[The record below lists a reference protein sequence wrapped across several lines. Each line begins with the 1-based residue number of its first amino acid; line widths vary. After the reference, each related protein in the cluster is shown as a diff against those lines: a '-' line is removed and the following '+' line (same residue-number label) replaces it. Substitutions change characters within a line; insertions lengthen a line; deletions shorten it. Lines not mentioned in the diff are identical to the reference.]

1 MDAIPIRA
9 ARRGDVP
16 SLLLLWAAMVEEN
29 ARLDPRLAVHPDAK
43 EHMARTLAGWVD
55 DPHRV
60 VLVAEEHGRLV
71 VGFAAGQ
78 VLAGNGLQAPARLG
92 EVTDCYVVP
101 ARRRRGAGRRLAA
114 RLLDLLAE
122 KGAEAVRLQV
132 VAKNAAAQAFWTSAG
147 WEPLEE
153 VLEKPVAKGAPP
165 AATSRP

>member
-1 MDAIPIRA
+1 MEAIPIRT

-29 ARLDPRLAVHPDAK
+29 ARLDPRLAVHADAK
-43 EHMARTLAGWVD
+43 ERMARTLATWVD
-55 DPHRV
+55 DPARI
-60 VLVAEEHGRLV
+60 VLVAEEHNRLV

-78 VLAGNGLQAPARLG
+78 VLAGNGLQVPARLG

-101 ARRRRGAGRRLAA
+101 ARRRRGAGRRLAG

-122 KGAEAVRLQV
+122 KGAESVRLQV
-132 VAKNAAAQAFWTSAG
+132 VAKNVEAQAFWASLG

-153 VLEKPVAKGAPP
+153 ILERPAPRGTGP
-165 AATSRP
+165 AATSA